1 MDASSSVNDRFSGR
15 CDSVNESH
23 RRQLKSWLPPGYEYH
38 VCSFEERPTDLV
50 LDHRGFEA
58 SFRMAITGVGQLKDW
73 VQKLAHS
80 SGVTWRVA
88 VTKLSKAQRV
98 LFKVRSQTAKDRRF
112 SKNTCC
118 AAKMVCTLVTTVDK
132 RGGLSRSKDPH
143 VPTYPASVR
152 VYNVHNHNIS
162 VAEALRH
169 RDVGAKAIETL
180 TQLFE
185 IGHNPTSALPVLKS
199 DLLVEHGDKYVYVSA
214 NRALCPDLHFC
225 YRQTHGLKHSGELCF
240 IDSSGNMDREDCRV
254 FLLLTHTCAGG
265 RPLWIVMMSNGDHVT
280 DTEENYDDAVTL
292 DWIQVG
298 ENILAPKSPPAP
310 SGMDYDDVGEEPL
323 ERGGA
328 F

>member
-1 MDASSSVNDRFSGR
+1 MV
-15 CDSVNESH
+15 
-23 RRQLKSWLPPGYEYH
+23 
-38 VCSFEERPTDLV
+38 
-50 LDHRGFEA
+50 
-58 SFRMAITGVGQLKDW
+58 
-73 VQKLAHS
+73 
-80 SGVTWRVA
+80 
-88 VTKLSKAQRV
+88 
-98 LFKVRSQTAKDRRF
+98 VRSQTANDRRL

-225 YRQTHGLKHSGELCF
+225 YRLYQKVTKQEFGEQSGAGMLAALERQIDTYNLACNNTCAKLKMSSGGTPLVAICSPLMRQTHSLKHSGELCF

-265 RPLWIVMMSNGDHVT
+265 RPLGIVMMSNGSTAYHC
-280 DTEENYDDAVTL
+280 
-292 DWIQVG
+292 
-298 ENILAPKSPPAP
+298 
-310 SGMDYDDVGEEPL
+310 
-323 ERGGA
+323 
-328 F
+328 